1 MNDIQEAIKKLCRDI
16 QNSIDAGDKLR
27 MSQAVCYLVLADRL
41 NPGAEPEEAEPEEA
55 EPEKTE
61 GVRLHCSKCKHFS
74 KHLSCWPC
82 NSCNPLHK
90 NWEAATND

>member
-27 MSQAVCYLVLADRL
+27 MSQAVCYLVLADLFNTR
-41 NPGAEPEEAEPEEA
+41 AEPEEV
-55 EPEKTE
+55 
-61 GVRLHCSKCKHFS
+61 GRYCGDCKHYAKSAFVEPCRS
-74 KHLSCWPC
+74 CGHL
-82 NSCNPLHK
+82 LT